1 MARRMPAVALGGR
14 IMHVPGLFE
23 RVHLMGIDEIYL
35 VTRVDHEAQVADLLP
50 IIYGK
55 RQVDSVPF
63 LAMESIPGC
72 GPPVPRMDTK
82 HKA

>member
-1 MARRMPAVALGGR
+1 MARSLPVIALDGR

-23 RVHLMGIDEIYL
+23 RVRLMAMDEVYL

-55 RQVDSVPF
+55 KQLDSVPF
-63 LAMESIPGC
+63 LAIEAIRGWR
-72 GPPVPRMDTK
+72 PPK
-82 HKA
+82 